1 MSKQS
6 KQEEILSAL
15 VAGTITQEQAADMLS
30 NLSGGNTTRRV
41 LGGARKTAKN
51 TVWLS
56 LGYKAEKGKSNSI
69 TLPRRG
75 FESLIRLAKDGTLE
89 GILKNWDQV
98 ELSESAKSAK
108 AA

>member
-1 MSKQS
+1 MSKH

-41 LGGARKTAKN
+41 LARKTAKN

-89 GILKNWDQV
+89 GILKDWDKV